1 MTTTTTRKKAQP
13 QQALAKGQ
21 IWKTENAYIQIV
33 ELGKR
38 LIQYKMM
45 KQQGQKAVKT
55 QMAGID
61 SLESYL
67 KTNAAKL
74 VS

>member
-1 MTTTTTRKKAQP
+1 MPTTTTRKKAP
-13 QQALAKGQ
+13 AQQALAKGQ

>member
-1 MTTTTTRKKAQP
+1 MPTTTTRKKAP
-13 QQALAKGQ
+13 AQALAKGQ

-67 KTNAAKL
+67 KTNEAKL

>member
-1 MTTTTTRKKAQP
+1 
-13 QQALAKGQ
+13 
-21 IWKTENAYIQIV
+21 
-33 ELGKR
+33 
-38 LIQYKMM
+38 MM

-61 SLESYL
+61 SLEDYL

-74 VS
+74 VSSPAAPAPAP